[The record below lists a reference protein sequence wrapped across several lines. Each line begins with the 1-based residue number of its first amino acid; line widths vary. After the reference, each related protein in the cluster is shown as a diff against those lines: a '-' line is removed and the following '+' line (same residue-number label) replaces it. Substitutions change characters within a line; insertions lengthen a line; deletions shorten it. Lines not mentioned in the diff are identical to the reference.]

1 MRVRSVCSLAF
12 FARIWLSGL
21 AADAQEQ
28 SDRIVLPVP
37 VLAATDAA
45 SSVAIQP
52 ANLGFMASWSLEYL
66 HSEVIENYA
75 PILGR
80 GDALYA
86 ASPLLFGI
94 AVGAGIEYL
103 RPLHTLGL
111 ASRGAAS
118 LALAWASS
126 KELSLGLSW
135 RGLWSDEDGALDGVG
150 LWDAGATVR
159 PWPWL
164 SVSALVKNLNAPAY
178 RGDALGRD
186 WVLGLALRPTGRD
199 LVQIA
204 SEVSYDEER
213 RRVTPSA
220 SVAVAVPWVGNV
232 RAGIDLPPAETGN
245 GRELRAQVAL
255 EVNLGALG
263 QNIGI
268 GGAVASRR
276 DEVSSW
282 SAFARLSGDR
292 HAGIPRP
299 VRMVDLPIESDLDVR
314 AVTALSRFLDRLRED
329 PAADGVLLRVRT
341 AGVSLSAAQEIR
353 RRILA
358 LRHAGKKVVCHLDD
372 GATNAWALCS
382 AADQIFV
389 DPVGG
394 VRLMGIRFQMMFYKR
409 LLDDLG
415 VRTQFVRFEEFKSAP
430 EAFER
435 TDSSEPARRE
445 YEALL
450 DDYIDQ
456 LSDQI
461 AADRPIPRESVAAL
475 IDRGPFVAPEAV
487 AEKLVDAAVYED
499 QLDLGLRRAFG
510 RPVQLVPLSTT
521 PEQPRRWG
529 TPPRIAIVYVD
540 GNIVDGRSY
549 TVPLLDMRFSGGR
562 TIVEAINRAAADPS
576 IKAIVLR
583 IDSPG
588 GSALASDQMW
598 RALWRARQVKPV
610 VASME
615 SIAASGGYYIASAA
629 QHIVAS
635 PATLTG
641 SIGIFYGKAD
651 VSGLVRRLGV
661 DVETMQRGA
670 RADAD
675 SLLRPFTP
683 DELRMLRAKMHHF
696 YNIFLRKVSRG
707 RGIADVR
714 QVQAVA
720 KGRVWSGR
728 QARARHLVDSYGG
741 IAEAL
746 YEARTLA
753 GLGDDYEIVE
763 LPESQGLLA
772 TLLGLAGIGARAEV
786 GPPASAGGD
795 LLRILSPDLRRTLRA
810 TAPFFSAESD
820 EPMALMPYAVI
831 EP

>member
-1 MRVRSVCSLAF
+1 MRALSPFPLVSAALIFLLCGP
-12 FARIWLSGL
+12 AR
-21 AADAQEQ
+21 AQQ
-28 SDRIVLPVP
+28 QTDRIVLPVP

-52 ANLGFMASWSLEYL
+52 ANLGFLASWSLEFL
-66 HSEVIENYA
+66 HSEVVENYA

-80 GDALYA
+80 GDALYV
-86 ASPLLFGI
+86 ASPLLFGV
-94 AVGAGIEYL
+94 AVGAGLEYL
-103 RPLHTLGL
+103 RPLYTLGL
-111 ASRGAAS
+111 ANRGSAS

-126 KELSLGLSW
+126 RELSLGLSW
-135 RGLWSDEDGALDGVG
+135 RGLWSDEDGALDGLGV
-150 LWDAGATVR
+150 WDAGATLR
-159 PWPWL
+159 PWPWF
-164 SVSALVKNLNAPAY
+164 SVSALVQNLNAPSY
-178 RGDALGRD
+178 RGDSLGRT
-186 WVLGLALRPTGRD
+186 WVLGLGLRPTGRD
-199 LVQIA
+199 TVQIA
-204 SEVSYDEER
+204 SEVAFDEER

-220 SVAVAVPWVGNV
+220 SVSVAVPVVGAL
-232 RAGIDLPPAETGN
+232 RAGIELPRAESGN

-255 EVNLGALG
+255 EVAWSALG
-263 QNIGI
+263 QNLGA

-276 DEVSSW
+276 NEISSW
-282 SAFARLSGDR
+282 SAFARVSGDR

-299 VRMVDLPIESDLDVR
+299 ARVVDFPIESELDVR
-314 AVTALSRFLDRLRED
+314 GVTVLSRWLDHLRRD

-341 AGVSLSAAQEIR
+341 SSVSLAAAQEIR
-353 RRILA
+353 KRILA
-358 LRHAGKKVVCHLDD
+358 LRRAGKKVICHLDD

-382 AADQIFV
+382 AADKIFV

-394 VRLMGIRFQMMFYKR
+394 VRLMGIRFQMLFYKR

-435 TDSSEPARRE
+435 TSSSEPARRE
-445 YEALL
+445 YEELL

-461 AADRPIPRESVAAL
+461 AADRPIPRERVAAL

-499 QLDLGLRRAFG
+499 QIDLGLRRAFG
-510 RPVQLVPLSTT
+510 GPVHLVPAATT
-521 PEQPRRWG
+521 PEQPRAWS
-529 TPPRIAIVYVD
+529 TPPRIAVIYVD

-549 TVPLLDMRFSGGR
+549 TVPLLDMRFAGGR
-562 TIVEAINRAAADPS
+562 TIVEAINRAAADS
-576 IKAIVLR
+576 SVRAIVLR

-588 GSALASDQMW
+588 GSALASDQIW
-598 RALWRARQVKPV
+598 RALWRARQIKPV

-615 SIAASGGYYIASAA
+615 SVAASGGYYIASAA

-651 VSGLVRRLGV
+651 VSGLIRRLGV
-661 DVETMQRGA
+661 DTETLQRGA

-675 SLLRPFTP
+675 SLFRPFTP
-683 DELRMLRAKMHHF
+683 EEMRMLRAKMHHF
-696 YNIFLRKVSRG
+696 YNIFLRKVARG
-707 RGIADVR
+707 RGTLDVR

-720 KGRVWSGR
+720 RGRVWSGR

-746 YEARTLA
+746 YKARSLA
-753 GLGDDYEIVE
+753 GLGEEYEVLE
-763 LPESQGLLA
+763 LPESQGLLQ
-772 TLLGLAGIGARAEV
+772 TLLGLAGFG
-786 GPPASAGGD
+786 ASADVGSGGAD
-795 LLRILSPDLRRTLRA
+795 LLRLLSPRLRRALRA
-810 TAPFFSAESD
+810 TAPFLATES
-820 EPMALMPYAVI
+820 EAPQALLPYAIV